1 MSARLSAFLFAFKL
15 PDWLVFELQDKC
27 VVLINHVLGQ
37 EPAALERLKRQQGQ
51 RVQLSWRDFRL

>member
-37 EPAALERLKRQQGQ
+37 EPAAL
-51 RVQLSWRDFRL
+51 